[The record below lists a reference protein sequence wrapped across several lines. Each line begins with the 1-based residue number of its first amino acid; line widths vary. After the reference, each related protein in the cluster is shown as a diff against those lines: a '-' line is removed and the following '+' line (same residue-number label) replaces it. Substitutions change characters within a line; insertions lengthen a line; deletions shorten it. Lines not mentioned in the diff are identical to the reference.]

1 MRDTIVA
8 VATSMSSSAGINV
21 IRVSGERAKQI
32 AQTIFS
38 SKRTEGGEME
48 PNRMYLGKVEGKN
61 FSEKAFC
68 VYYKMPFSYTGED
81 VIEIHCHGGKGVT
94 GAIVR
99 LIREKGARP
108 AEPGEF
114 TKRAFLNGKLTLGE
128 AEGVIDMINASS
140 ESQVKN
146 AYRLM
151 NGELT
156 KGIEHSE
163 KLLTETAAMLEAKL
177 DYPEELEEETR
188 YGAKANLAEAG
199 RICEN
204 LLKGASRRKIL
215 NEGVDIAIVGTPNAG
230 KSSLLNLLLGQ
241 ERAIVSDEAGTTR
254 DVVKES
260 AEYEGI
266 RFNFLD
272 TAGIRDGAG
281 KVEKIGIERSLNAI
295 ESADIILF
303 LTDSTVPVSEDERKI
318 ASLTR
323 GKKTVFLQNK
333 TDEEKYPREG
343 AMKISAKTGE
353 GIDELIGKLLAF
365 ADREAIYGEGVIS
378 NERHIYALQE
388 ALQCVKDAESEY
400 DATPSECVLEN
411 VRNALSALGRI
422 TGKSVSESIVDE
434 IFSRFC
440 VGK

>member
-1 MRDTIVA
+1 M
-8 VATSMSSSAGINV
+8 
-21 IRVSGERAKQI
+21 K
-32 AQTIFS
+32 
-38 SKRTEGGEME
+38 
-48 PNRMYLGKVEGKN
+48 
-61 FSEKAFC
+61 EK
-68 VYYKMPFSYTGED
+68 
-81 VIEIHCHGGKGVT
+81 
-94 GAIVR
+94 R
-99 LIREKGARP
+99 LITNGKTVSVLYMGDSLGEIARKISGIP
-108 AEPGEF
+108 CSSVHVIIDRNAAEPTERLFPG
-114 TKRAFLNGKLTLGE
+114 FLDRICGKPIFFDATEHNKTLSE
-128 AEGVIDMINASS
+128 AE
-140 ESQVKN
+140 
-146 AYRLM
+146 
-151 NGELT
+151 
-156 KGIEHSE
+156 
-163 KLLTETAAMLEAKL
+163 
-177 DYPEELEEETR
+177 
-188 YGAKANLAEAG
+188 
-199 RICEN
+199 RICED

-388 ALQCVKDAESEY
+388 ALQYVKDAESEY